1 MRKKIKLWAK
11 KAFHRSYWKSVLVSL
26 IYSVS
31 TYAVISLMSSFF
43 GIFGLLAAMAEDGT
57 VDEYAELIGVC
68 LIYFGFTLVIAIIAF
83 LIKVYLINPLEI
95 GCKQYWR
102 VGLNQT
108 SPALREMGEGFRRCY
123 KNRVSVLCARD
134 IYIGIWYSLSTL
146 AYMVIVMAVM
156 AVVAKA
162 MEQNVTGSMGLPM
175 AIGITMFMLVVFV
188 LCFIPSYIKMLQY
201 MFIPYI
207 LLDNPDM
214 PKKQVFALSKQMMKG
229 EIWNT
234 TVLFLSFIGWFVLT
248 TCTYELAYIFYA
260 GPYLNYTLTAYF
272 EEMRQKVKA

>member
-1 MRKKIKLWAK
+1 MRTKIKLWAK
-11 KAFHRSYWKSVLVSL
+11 KSFHRSYWKSVFVSL
-26 IYSVS
+26 IYSAS
-31 TYAVISLMSSFF
+31 NYAVISLMSSFF
-43 GIFGLLAAMAEDGT
+43 GIFGVFAALAEDGT
-57 VDEYAELIGVC
+57 VDEYTEILMVC
-68 LIYFGFTLVIAIIAF
+68 LIYFSVVLVIAIIAF
-83 LIKVYLINPLEI
+83 LLKVYLVNPLEI

-108 SPALREMGEGFRRCY
+108 SPALKEIGDGFRRCY

-146 AYMVIVMAVM
+146 VYMIVVMAVM
-156 AVVAKA
+156 AVVSKL
-162 MEQNVTGSMGLPM
+162 MGNGPMGLPM
-175 AIGITMFMLVVFV
+175 AIGITMFLLVIFV

-207 LLDNPDM
+207 LLENPDM

-234 TVLFLSFIGWFVLT
+234 TVLFLTFAGWFVVT
-248 TCTYELAYIFYA
+248 ACTYELAYIFYVV
-260 GPYLNYTLTAYF
+260 PYMNYTLTAFF
-272 EEMRQKVKA
+272 EEMRRKVTA

>member
-1 MRKKIKLWAK
+1 MRTKIKLWAK

-26 IYSVS
+26 IYSMS

-43 GIFGLLAAMAEDGT
+43 GIFGLFAVLAEDGT
-57 VDEYAELIGVC
+57 VDEYVEILIVC
-68 LIYFGFTLVIAIIAF
+68 LVYFAFTLVIAIIAF

-102 VGLNQT
+102 AGLYQS
-108 SPALREMGEGFRRCY
+108 SPSLKEMGEGFKRSY
-123 KNRVSVLCARD
+123 KNRVGVLCARD

-146 AYMVIVMAVM
+146 VYMIIVMAVM
-156 AVVAKA
+156 AVVAKSMGQA
-162 MEQNVTGSMGLPM
+162 EMGLPM
-175 AIGITMFMLVVFV
+175 AIGITMFMLVIFFI
-188 LCFIPSYIKMLQY
+188 CFIPSYIKMLHY
-201 MFIPYI
+201 MFVPYI
-207 LLDNPDM
+207 LLNNPDM

-248 TCTYELAYIFYA
+248 ACTYEMAYIFYA
-260 GPYLNYTLTAYF
+260 GPYMNYTLTAYY
-272 EEMRQKVKA
+272 EEMRQKVTA